1 MNTIKKVL
9 KIVIILFTLNIC
21 LDIGF
26 SLKEIYLDNSYN
38 ISILGLNFNRVT
50 VFEKNGKKIILI
62 GMTHIAN
69 KSFYDGLK
77 NKYKGMNAITLE
89 EGVSDNKKLINKMS
103 YKPIAKLLNI
113 QSQPKTNEMFPNARN
128 ADVDIDLMD
137 KKETFVIADLFN
149 RMNTIFEA
157 INYPENSPMKTFV
170 LDQPKMFEIGKS
182 DILLKRNKVL
192 IEQIIKT
199 IDVNNTVIV
208 PWGALHLTEISSFL
222 SKNGYKQI
230 SSNWNYTHSTINIGY
245 SIAKY
250 SVYLALKK
258 NVTIVIN

>member
-1 MNTIKKVL
+1 MNKIKYVL
-9 KIVIILFTLNIC
+9 KIVLILFTLNVFFDFMI
-21 LDIGF
+21 

-38 ISILGLNFNRVT
+38 VAISGFNFNRVT
-50 VFEKNGKKIILI
+50 VFEKNGKKIILV

-77 NKYKGMNAITLE
+77 NKYKGMNAVTLE
-89 EGVSDNKKLINKMS
+89 EGVSDNKKLLNKMS

-113 QSQPKTNEMFPNARN
+113 QSQPKTNEMFPNSRN

-149 RMNTIFEA
+149 RMNTISEA
-157 INYPENSPMKTFV
+157 INYPENSPRKTFV

-192 IEQIIKT
+192 IDQIVKT
-199 IDVNNTVIV
+199 IDSNNTVIV
-208 PWGALHLTEISSFL
+208 PWGALHLTEISNFL
-222 SKNGYKQI
+222 SQNGYKQT
-230 SSNWNYTHSTINIGY
+230 SSNWDYTHSTINIGY

-250 SVYLALKK
+250 SLYLALKK